1 MITIWEGLKEA
12 IAIIFSGDQE
22 VYGIIL
28 STIKVSGLALLISGC
43 IGVPLGFIIGVN
55 RFFGKRAVVALV
67 NTGMSIPPIAV
78 GLFLALI
85 LWRSGPLGFLDMI
98 YTPTAMIISQVIIA
112 APIIIGVTLTY
123 TQQISPTLI
132 MQGKA
137 LGANKVQFFLL
148 MMREMKK
155 GLLLAFSASF
165 GRAISEVGAVMIV
178 GGNIE
183 GRTRVLTTATLQM
196 VRVGRFDT
204 AIALVIILLFFS
216 FIINIIISAVTYKE
230 RLPWMTRS

>member
-22 VYGIIL
+22 VYAILL
-28 STIKVSGLALLISGC
+28 STIKVSGIALLISGC
-43 IGVPLGFIIGVN
+43 IGVPLGFIIGLN
-55 RFFGKRAVVALV
+55 RFFGKRMVVALV

-78 GLFLALI
+78 GLFLALL

-98 YTPTAMIISQVIIA
+98 YSPTAMIISQVIIA
-112 APIIIGVTLTY
+112 APIIIGITLSY
-123 TQQISPTLI
+123 TQQINPTLI

-137 LGANKVQFFLL
+137 FGANKIQFFLL
-148 MMREMKK
+148 MMGEMKK

-183 GRTRVLTTATLQM
+183 GKTRVLTTATLQM

-216 FIINIIISAVTYKE
+216 FLINITVSAVQYKE
-230 RLPWMTRS
+230 RFLWMTRS